1 MDPPTTVTSFGP
13 AGTQHDVRTAGAN
26 ILNTFCHSYPD
37 TETHSLLPK
46 FFGDNITELME
57 PQENL
62 SRRELDQFRG
72 RLINQVGEGHELEV
86 FNIFVRLIRQKN
98 ISPTL
103 LILRKFEMDT
113 NNPMNLNLKRNAL
126 HSLLP
131 NINLKSVN
139 TIAENDF
146 VVLVKNVGVVCIEVK
161 GSISPKTLI
170 LRHPNFKI
178 RKR

>member
-1 MDPPTTVTSFGP
+1 
-13 AGTQHDVRTAGAN
+13 
-26 ILNTFCHSYPD
+26 
-37 TETHSLLPK
+37 
-46 FFGDNITELME
+46 ME

-113 NNPMNLNLKRNAL
+113 NNPLSCWVPAG
-126 HSLLP
+126 P
-131 NINLKSVN
+131 NEV
-139 TIAENDF
+139 T
-146 VVLVKNVGVVCIEVK
+146 VVG
-161 GSISPKTLI
+161 GSISLTQLDEDSTA
-170 LRHPNFKI
+170 
-178 RKR
+178 